1 MNNDLCS
8 WKLIIL
14 MFLQIRI
21 PSGCRYPYDIPVLA
35 FRSSKLPPDFLLD
48 LTRQVGEFALQMD
61 GPMIFDL
68 VSTATE
74 LAQALLINYSS
85 LDEGMPRDTRGLDN
99 SHSEFELHLGLET
112 IDIRAPGSNNSLT
125 NSTTQ
130 NASIVVNA
138 STYIPPALRQ
148 SQDIQSANS
157 TSQQPDERGRS
168 GQRNRQGATRIS
180 GERSHMNKNA
190 LQNSGIEDY
199 KRNDADIRLESET
212 MKEEWEDWQKAH
224 KHSELRNIRA
234 KLPAYKARSEL
245 LRAINSCCVTIVCGQ
260 TGCGKSTQVHV
271 NFDSSVFQT

>member
-1 MNNDLCS
+1 
-8 WKLIIL
+8 

-21 PSGCRYPYDIPVLA
+21 PSGCRYPHDIPVLA

-85 LDEGMPRDTRGLDN
+85 LDEDMPRDTRGLDD
-99 SHSEFELHLGLET
+99 SHPEFEAHPDLET
-112 IDIRAPGSNNSLT
+112 IDMTASGSNNSLT
-125 NSTTQ
+125 NSITQ
-130 NASIVVNA
+130 KASTAVNT
-138 STYIPPALRQ
+138 STTYIPPALRQ
-148 SQDIQSANS
+148 SQDIRSTNL
-157 TSQQPDERGRS
+157 TSQQPDKRGRS
-168 GQRNRQGATRIS
+168 EQRNRQGATRIS
-180 GERSHMNKNA
+180 GERSHTNKNA
-190 LQNSGIEDY
+190 LQNSGIEDF
-199 KRNDADIRLESET
+199 KRNDADIRQESER
-212 MKEEWEDWQKAH
+212 MKEEWEDWHKAH

-271 NFDSSVFQT
+271 NYDSSVFQTQLLNS

>member
-1 MNNDLCS
+1 
-8 WKLIIL
+8 

-85 LDEGMPRDTRGLDN
+85 LDEDVPRDTRGLDD
-99 SHSEFELHLGLET
+99 SHPEFEAHPDLET
-112 IDIRAPGSNNSLT
+112 IDMTAPGSNNSLINT
-125 NSTTQ
+125 TQKASTT
-130 NASIVVNA
+130 VNA
-138 STYIPPALRQ
+138 STTYIPPALRQ
-148 SQDIQSANS
+148 SQDIRSTNS
-157 TSQQPDERGRS
+157 TSQQNDERGRS
-168 GQRNRQGATRIS
+168 EQRNRQGATRFS
-180 GERSHMNKNA
+180 GERSHTNKNA
-190 LQNSGIEDY
+190 LQNSGIEDF
-199 KRNDADIRLESET
+199 KRNDADIRLESER
-212 MKEEWEDWQKAH
+212 MKEEWEDWHKAH

-260 TGCGKSTQVHV
+260 TGCGKSTQVRV
-271 NFDSSVFQT
+271 NFDSVFQTQLLNS